1 MSDIV
6 ADVFEAKFP
15 ERLEDLRALHATI
28 VAHMPRQ
35 LEVSASGGMINYVV
49 PFSVYPKGYHC
60 SKNTRL
66 SAISLAANKG
76 GFSLHMFCMYVDGQD
91 STWLSDE
98 LAKRGIKLDMGK
110 ACIRFKKLDQ
120 MPLDVLGALLERID
134 LPKFIELYDSMRPEN
149 RKAAKA

>member
-35 LEVSASGGMINYVV
+35 LEVSASGGMINYTV

-60 SKNTRL
+60 SKNTRPRP
-66 SAISLAANKG
+66 SRTSG
-76 GFSLHMFCMYVDGQD
+76 
-91 STWLSDE
+91 STVSTKVE
-98 LAKRGIKLDMGK
+98 
-110 ACIRFKKLDQ
+110 C
-120 MPLDVLGALLERID
+120 GALASSGRWKIAA
-134 LPKFIELYDSMRPEN
+134 SSC
-149 RKAAKA
+149 RKVCPNSSTSGSLR